1 MLFAIGN
8 DHAGFAAK
16 QPVIDTL
23 ESLGHD
29 YDDLGTYD
37 EESVDYPDYARRVG
51 EAVAEGDADRGILV
65 CGSGVGV
72 TVAANKIPGVRACV
86 CHDSYTARQGVE
98 HDAMNVLCIGGR
110 VIGSELIAEV
120 VRNFAGATFSGV
132 DRHERRLNKM
142 LEIEQKA
149 CGGGY
154 DV

>member
-1 MLFAIGN
+1 
-8 DHAGFAAK
+8 
-16 QPVIDTL
+16 
-23 ESLGHD
+23 
-29 YDDLGTYD
+29 
-37 EESVDYPDYARRVG
+37 
-51 EAVAEGDADRGILV
+51 
-65 CGSGVGV
+65 V

-142 LEIEQKA
+142 LEIERKA
-149 CGGGY
+149 CSGGY
-154 DV
+154 DA